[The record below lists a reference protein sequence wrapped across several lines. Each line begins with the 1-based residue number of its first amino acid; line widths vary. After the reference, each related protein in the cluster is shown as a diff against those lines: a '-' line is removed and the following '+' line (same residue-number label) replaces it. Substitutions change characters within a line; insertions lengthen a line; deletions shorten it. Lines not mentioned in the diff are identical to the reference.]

1 MMQQV
6 TQGFILKRCPT
17 EERVTKG
24 LYRPRNLGS
33 LPMWNW
39 HKQKTTFPCIPLSFP
54 CLKEPTLSSLR
65 ADYYERAL
73 TNGVLSIQ
81 RGTEPGVMIYM
92 LPLGNGRSKADSYHG
107 WGTRFN
113 TFWCCYGTG
122 VIYMEYIQLFVSHEI
137 DLLYF
142 SLIFVITKIQ
152 ILFLCSLNFMIG
164 FLVSSGL
171 TKSFSLLCHLVFLYW
186 KLTKVLI
193 DVIFSVAVIDRF
205 SSCCPCRNW
214 IILKVRRFH
223 IFWRGRRF
231 SWSLHYPIYIKL
243 IWLEIRTN
251 CAESKSWPCC
261 FLGSFPSHDTD
272 IFFRGGTGY
281 I

>member
-1 MMQQV
+1 MDIPFGIIFFSDHCLTFFHTPFAYNVYSVAVLFIIFMILQV
-6 TQGFILKRCPT
+6 SRHLFRW
-17 EERVTKG
+17 TKEMA
-24 LYRPRNLGS
+24 Y
-33 LPMWNW
+33 
-39 HKQKTTFPCIPLSFP
+39 
-54 CLKEPTLSSLR
+54 

-171 TKSFSLLCHLVFLYW
+171 TKSFSLLCHLVFLY
-186 KLTKVLI
+186 
-193 DVIFSVAVIDRF
+193 
-205 SSCCPCRNW
+205 
-214 IILKVRRFH
+214 
-223 IFWRGRRF
+223 
-231 SWSLHYPIYIKL
+231 
-243 IWLEIRTN
+243 
-251 CAESKSWPCC
+251 
-261 FLGSFPSHDTD
+261 
-272 IFFRGGTGY
+272 
-281 I
+281 